1 MRTGN
6 LIATVMTASMLFV
19 GGGFAQP
26 VDVSREVP
34 SGVQIVVESA
44 RIADRQSVRNAVA
57 DLAAAGFTYV
67 EIHRTFLG
75 RARLVAYSAT
85 EVREV
90 ILNPTTGEVLRDLA
104 QENTRDL
111 PEQTN
116 SHANAASENG
126 NKGGNGNNGNAGGGN
141 NGNAGGGNN
150 GNNGNAG
157 GGNRN

>member
-6 LIATVMTASMLFV
+6 LIAAVMTATVLYA
-19 GGGFAQP
+19 GGAFAQSS
-26 VDVSREVP
+26 DVQA
-34 SGVQIVVESA
+34 GVQIVIESPK
-44 RIADRQSVRNAVA
+44 IADRQAVQNMIA
-57 DLAAAGFTYV
+57 ELKAAGFTYI

-85 EVREV
+85 EIREV

-104 QENTRDL
+104 QKNTGDVL
-111 PEQTN
+111 GDTSIQIDTVSQN
-116 SHANAASENG
+116 SQNSNNG
-126 NKGGNGNNGNAGGGN
+126 NKGGNGNGNGNS
-141 NGNAGGGNN
+141 N

>member
-6 LIATVMTASMLFV
+6 LIATVMTASMLFA
-19 GGGFAQP
+19 GAAFAQSS
-26 VDVSREVP
+26 DVSRHVR
-34 SGVQIVVESA
+34 SGVEIVVVSA
-44 RIADRQSVRNAVA
+44 RVADRQSVQ
-57 DLAAAGFTYV
+57 DMITELTAAGFTYV

-104 QENTRDL
+104 QESTGNL
-111 PEQTN
+111 PKQ
-116 SHANAASENG
+116 ANGNATAASENS
-126 NKGGNGNNGNAGGGN
+126 NRGGNGNGN
-141 NGNAGGGNN
+141 GNN

>member
-1 MRTGN
+1 
-6 LIATVMTASMLFV
+6 MTASMLFASEA
-19 GGGFAQP
+19 FAQSS
-26 VDVSREVP
+26 DVSRDVR
-34 SGVQIVVESA
+34 SSVQIVVESA
-44 RIADRQSVRNAVA
+44 KIADRRYVQDMVA
-57 DLAAAGFTYV
+57 ELAAAGFTYI

-104 QENTRDL
+104 QEYAGNL
-111 PEQTN
+111 PEQ
-116 SHANAASENG
+116 ANDNAIAASENG
-126 NKGGNGNNGNAGGGN
+126 NKGGNGNGN
-141 NGNAGGGNN
+141 GNN

>member
-6 LIATVMTASMLFV
+6 LIATAMTVSVLFAGASF
-19 GGGFAQP
+19 GQ
-26 VDVSREVP
+26 SYNVP
-34 SGVQIVVESA
+34 SGVQIVVQSA
-44 RIADRQSVRNAVA
+44 RIADRQSVLEMVA
-57 DLAAAGFTYV
+57 ELTAAGFTYI

-90 ILNPTTGEVLRDLA
+90 ILNPTTGEILRDLV
-104 QENTRDL
+104 RDSFGNL
-111 PEQTN
+111 PEQAN
-116 SHANAASENG
+116 SHAATASENG
-126 NKGGNGNNGNAGGGN
+126 NKGGNGK
-141 NGNAGGGNN
+141 